1 MAFCFHLLDQEIKA
15 ASEKI
20 CKLHEE
26 YIDISVCASE
36 ELQATVA
43 VKKLRYTLLCLPPNL
58 KKQHR
63 KFIQEA
69 KADIKGAT
77 SADDIMDV
85 IGAHYDYLHYSLL
98 KYVVD
103 LYGSND
109 LKDRMENYDNKM
121 KMFRRETRLEIFAET
136 CCTDDP
142 EKISEKFT
150 TMVSKHQMDWSTAT
164 LEDVEKFRIQLCQEL
179 TLYDFSL
186 NLLKVARGCV
196 EVTWRVPCS
205 LVTYIQNSIKP
216 SSQSMMEHHVTTLT
230 IDGFIVYDSS
240 FGNIKFTL

>member
-1 MAFCFHLLDQEIKA
+1 MFHLLDQEIKA

-26 YIDISVCASE
+26 YIDISMCVSE
-36 ELQATVA
+36 ELQATVT
-43 VKKLRYTLLCLPPNL
+43 VKKLHYTLLCLPPNL

-77 SADDIMDV
+77 SADDIMEV
-85 IGAHYDYLHYSLL
+85 IGVHYDYLQYSL

-121 KMFRRETRLEIFAET
+121 KMFRRETRLKIFAET

-142 EKISEKFT
+142 EKISERFA
-150 TMVSKHQMDWSTAT
+150 TMVSKHEIDWSTAT

-179 TLYDFSL
+179 SLYDFSR
-186 NLLKVARGCV
+186 NLKKVVRWCV
-196 EVTWRVPCS
+196 EVTWRVPRS

-216 SSQSMMEHHVTTLT
+216 SSHSMMEHHVTTLSPLM
-230 IDGFIVYDSS
+230 DSS
-240 FGNIKFTL
+240 SMTAPLVY